1 MKLIRDA
8 LWIFLGNAVARLA
21 SGLFTIALARF
32 VGLESYGVFA
42 LALAFSAIVAQF
54 ADFGVQQT
62 YIKLVNE
69 RDLALDGL
77 KTASFWLRLILT
89 VIACAGFAAIA
100 PLFVKGDYLPAVLL
114 LVIPYAFGMSM
125 FNLTQAVLMAGH
137 DMRSAAIQRILNTAM
152 IVSLTPLVLFATGVQ
167 RDNPVVVNAA
177 YGFSAL
183 LAGMIAIAKFVP
195 HLRQR
200 SDFSQMRQLL
210 YGVGG
215 FFWTGMLY
223 VVAPQVPLL
232 MLQAFASPLTL
243 GAFAI
248 AYRLPLVL
256 YMVPMSIAQSF
267 FPKLIASNRDPL
279 AYRKLICIELA
290 SITALGSLMSLVLD
304 FFSPWLLPLLLGAK
318 SAATPGLYMAL
329 QLTAWI
335 LALQSMSL
343 PFAHALMTSGFQGM
357 RAIVQGWTL
366 LIAVVPYYLASQ
378 RDDLESM
385 ASIVVLIEGLALLI
399 YIAMVA
405 RLVGA
410 RLARTMVAR
419 IAPYALV
426 LLACKTSQ
434 LVLVA
439 LGRSEALQQMGL
451 LLATTLTLGLIANRQ
466 LKHTTS

>member
-8 LWIFLGNAVARLA
+8 LWTFFGNSFARLT

-32 VGLESYGVFA
+32 VGLETYGVFV

-69 RDLALDGL
+69 SNLAVDGL
-77 KTASFWLRLILT
+77 KTASFWLRLLLI
-89 VIACAGFAAIA
+89 VIACVGFAAMA
-100 PLFVKGDYLPAVLL
+100 PLFVKGIYLHAVLL

-125 FNLTQAVLMAGH
+125 FNLRQAVLMAAH
-137 DMRSAAIQRILNTAM
+137 DMRSAAIHRVMNTVM
-152 IVSLTPLVLFATGVQ
+152 IVGLTLLVLYAMGPQ

-177 YGFSAL
+177 YGFSAF
-183 LAGMIAIAKFVP
+183 LAGIVAVVKLMA
-195 HLRQR
+195 HLRQ
-200 SDFSQMRQLL
+200 SFDFSQMRRLL
-210 YGVGG
+210 NGIGG

-267 FPKLIASNRDPL
+267 YPKLIASNRDPL
-279 AYRKLICIELA
+279 TYRRLISIELA

-318 SAATPGLYMAL
+318 SAATPGLHEAL
-329 QLTAWI
+329 QLIAWI

-343 PFAHALMTSGFQGM
+343 PFAHVLMTSGFQGL
-357 RAIVQGWTL
+357 RAVVQGGAL
-366 LIAVVPYYLASQ
+366 FVAVVPYYFASQ
-378 RDDLESM
+378 LDDLMLM
-385 ASIVVLIEGLALLI
+385 ANIVVLVEGLALLI
-399 YIAMVA
+399 YIVMVA
-405 RLVGA
+405 RFVNA
-410 RLARTMVAR
+410 SLARMMILR
-419 IAPYALV
+419 IAPYAMV
-426 LLACKTSQ
+426 LLAGKASQ
-434 LVLVA
+434 LKLVE
-439 LGRSEALQQMGL
+439 LGRSEVLSQLGL
-451 LLATTLTLGLIANRQ
+451 LLAMVLTLGLIANRQ
-466 LKHTTS
+466 FKKTTS